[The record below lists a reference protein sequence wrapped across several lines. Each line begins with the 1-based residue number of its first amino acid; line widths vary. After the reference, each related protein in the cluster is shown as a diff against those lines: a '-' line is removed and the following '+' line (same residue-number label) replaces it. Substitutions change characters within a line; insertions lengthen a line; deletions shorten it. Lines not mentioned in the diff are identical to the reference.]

1 MVADADDPFIA
12 TCQAAVNNVCGT
24 AKALGGVSYFSDSC
38 VLAPALGVPRAIIGP
53 GELGMSGQRNEW
65 VALDALYDAAAIFGE
80 IASVYLGD

>member
-1 MVADADDPFIA
+1 MPGSIFLERG
-12 TCQAAVNNVCGT
+12 QASVSVNH
-24 AKALGGVSYFSDSC
+24 AWGGVSYFSDSC